1 MKSNFEEYI
10 KNTVVEKGLLEYYDD
25 FTGDLEIS
33 ITDFS
38 NNVVFTKAMSLINL
52 GRKEIEGVSYIW
64 VLSREEDIYIIS
76 LISYDSAFLER

>member
-1 MKSNFEEYI
+1 
-10 KNTVVEKGLLEYYDD
+10 
-25 FTGDLEIS
+25 
-33 ITDFS
+33 
-38 NNVVFTKAMSLINL
+38 MSLINL